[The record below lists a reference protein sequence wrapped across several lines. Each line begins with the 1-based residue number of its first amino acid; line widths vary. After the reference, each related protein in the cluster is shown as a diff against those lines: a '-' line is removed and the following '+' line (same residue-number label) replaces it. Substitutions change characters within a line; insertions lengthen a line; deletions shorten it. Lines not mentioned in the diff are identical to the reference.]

1 MRAILPLAA
10 LALLAAAGTASA
22 KNDRQAVPPAI
33 PAGEA
38 VSCVPLQNIRNTS
51 VHGDQVIDFHM
62 SGGKV
67 YRNTLPHACSSLGFE
82 ERFSYKTSL
91 NQLCSSDII
100 TVIQTPISIQGPSCG
115 LGQFQPVTLI
125 KPAKK

>member
-1 MRAILPLAA
+1 MRAILPFAA
-10 LALLAAAGTASA
+10 LVLLATAGAASA
-22 KNDRQAVPPAI
+22 RSDRQAVPPAT
-33 PAGEA
+33 PAGEP

-67 YRNTLPHACSSLGFE
+67 YRNELPYACSSLGFE
-82 ERFSYKTSL
+82 ERFSYKTSI

-100 TVIQTPISIQGPSCG
+100 TVLQTPMTIQGPSCG
-115 LGQFQPVTLI
+115 LGKFQPVTLI